1 MLGQVSST
9 ILTSLSLILVAR
21 FLGSTSFGQLTIAM
35 IPITLAAIFTNPGVN
50 SGLTKYLAQYRSE
63 NRRGD
68 LKIFMTAG
76 LLINTTASIIL
87 VIIINL
93 SSGYL
98 ASNVFNQPEI
108 QLLIQVASLNLLA
121 RSFINSTKSIFIGF
135 ERMEFVSTVM
145 VVQSLLKSI
154 LAPLLVYFGMG
165 ALGAVLGNTASLIIS
180 SLIGITIFIFVF
192 LRKPI
197 KQEPQISHRAA
208 IRILLSY
215 GFPLFLSILI
225 SGAITQVYNFLM
237 ALHIDAFNIGNYSA
251 AATFSVFITFFIIPI
266 STVLFPLFSK
276 LDPNNSR
283 RLSKVYQNS
292 VKYAGLITV
301 PISSALILLA
311 DPIVRIVFGESFPL
325 TALYLQLLC
334 VNYLFIGI
342 GGQCTSN
349 LLSGQGKTKTIF
361 IGNIIRLLVV
371 VPAGFYLIPEY
382 GIPGLII
389 TTMLTARS
397 GLLYFLVAIKKNFGF
412 TIDWKSSGKIYLS
425 SLVSLLLTN
434 FLLATVSLN
443 GWQTIILGGASF
455 GILYLSFILFLRVLE
470 KQDIRNLRR
479 MFSSM
484 GPLTPFFKIFFTFVE
499 KFVQ

>member
-9 ILTSLSLILVAR
+9 ILTSISLVLVAR
-21 FLGSTSFGQLTIAM
+21 FLGSTSFGQVTIAM
-35 IPITLAAIFTNPGVN
+35 IPITLASIFTNPGVN

-68 LKIFMTAG
+68 LKTFMTVG
-76 LLINTTASIIL
+76 LLINTTASLALVLIL
-87 VIIINL
+87 NL

-98 ASNVFNQPEI
+98 ASKVFNQPEI
-108 QLLIQVASLNLLA
+108 KILIQVASLNLLA

-135 ERMEFVSTVM
+135 ERMEFVSTIM

-180 SLIGITIFIFVF
+180 SLIGITIFSFVF
-192 LRKPI
+192 LRKPTN
-197 KQEPQISHRAA
+197 QESQISPRTAM
-208 IRILLSY
+208 RILLTY

-225 SGAITQVYNFLM
+225 SGAITQVYNVLM
-237 ALHIDAFNIGNYSA
+237 AIHIDAFNIGNYSA
-251 AATFSVFITFFIIPI
+251 AAAFSVLITFFIIPI

-276 LDPNNSR
+276 LDPNNST
-283 RLSKVYQNS
+283 RLGKVYQNS

-325 TALYLQLLC
+325 TAQYLQLIC

-371 VPAGFYLIPEY
+371 IPTGFYLIPRY
-382 GIPGLII
+382 GILGLII
-389 TTMLTARS
+389 TTMFTARS
-397 GLLYFLVAIKKNFGF
+397 GLLYFLTAIKKNFGF
-412 TIDWKSSGKIYLS
+412 TIDWKTSGKIYLS
-425 SLVSLLLTN
+425 SLLALIITY
-434 FLLATVSLN
+434 FLLMPISLN
-443 GWQTIILGGASF
+443 EWQKIILGGLSF
-455 GILYLSFILFLRVLE
+455 GILYLSSILFLRVLE
-470 KQDIRNLRR
+470 KQDIRNLRG
-479 MFSSM
+479 MFNSM

-499 KFVQ
+499 KFVK